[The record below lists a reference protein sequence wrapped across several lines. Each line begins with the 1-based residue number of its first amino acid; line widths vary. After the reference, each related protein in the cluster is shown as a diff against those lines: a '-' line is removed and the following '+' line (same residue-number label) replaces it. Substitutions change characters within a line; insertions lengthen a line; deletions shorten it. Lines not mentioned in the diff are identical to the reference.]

1 MFDAKSLN
9 TLEYPQILARLSDF
23 AQSQGGKKK
32 ARCLVPFETISEADD
47 ALNETAEADKVLFE
61 YSLSPNFAVDDV
73 ADILIKAKKGAV
85 LSIADILKVGRS
97 LRVAHKIKKTLTG
110 VKDCP
115 ILYDIAS
122 RLYENEPL
130 EKSIF
135 EDFLSE
141 TEVADNATAELRQIR
156 IRIRK
161 LNRK

>member
-47 ALNETAEADKVLFE
+47 ALNETAEADKVFFE

-97 LRVAHKIKKTLTG
+97 LRVAHKQDDFVTLFRG
-110 VKDCP
+110 REFCLDM
-115 ILYDIAS
+115 LHGIAIVVS
-122 RLYENEPL
+122 R
-130 EKSIF
+130 KI
-135 EDFLSE
+135 
-141 TEVADNATAELRQIR
+141 
-156 IRIRK
+156 
-161 LNRK
+161 

>member
-85 LSIADILKVGRS
+85 LSIADIRKVAASCAQNQKNVDWRQGLPDFIRYRKQT
-97 LRVAHKIKKTLTG
+97 LRERTT
-110 VKDCP
+110 
-115 ILYDIAS
+115 
-122 RLYENEPL
+122 
-130 EKSIF
+130 
-135 EDFLSE
+135 
-141 TEVADNATAELRQIR
+141 
-156 IRIRK
+156 
-161 LNRK
+161 